1 MMRIERGKEKSVL
14 FMKNRPIILATM
26 LVSALSVMSLA
37 GMVPGGSA
45 WAQEPGTIYD
55 HYESARSDKFT
66 GGIVKAEFQTGQP
79 NVRITLNVPSFL
91 LTLWQDGKEIATYKV
106 GVGMKAYPIY
116 IGDREALQI
125 IWNPPWIPPYSAWV
139 RERGVDSGANI
150 PAGDSRNPLGKV
162 KIPLG
167 DSYLIHQAASA
178 SDLGN
183 LVSHGCIRMLRAD
196 LYDLTEKIIAARS
209 FPVTSHQIARAKAN
223 YRPLVAEL
231 DPPLPAEI
239 DYDTLVVEDRVLHI
253 YPDVYERGTNTVM
266 RLRAE
271 LEASRV
277 NVSHL
282 DDETL
287 RRMIAQVTR
296 RTQFIV
302 PTSSIEQGR
311 ALEDGRVVPLLGGS
325 GRRRRTQ

>member
-1 MMRIERGKEKSVL
+1 ML
-14 FMKNRPIILATM
+14 FMRSRPITLATM
-26 LVSALSVMSLA
+26 LASTLSVMIVA
-37 GMVPGGSA
+37 GMVAGGSGS
-45 WAQEPGTIYD
+45 AQEPGTAYD

-66 GGIVKAEFQTGQP
+66 GGAIVKGEFEPGQP

-106 GVGMKAYPIY
+106 GVGMKAYPIF

-139 RERGVDSGANI
+139 RERGVDSGENI
-150 PAGDSRNPLGKV
+150 PAGDPRNPLGKI

-183 LVSHGCIRMLRAD
+183 LVSHGCVRMLRAD

-209 FPVTSHQIARAKAN
+209 FPVTSRQIARAKSN

-287 RRMIAQVTR
+287 RQMIAQVTR

-302 PTSSIEQGR
+302 ATSSIEEGR
-311 ALEDGRVVPLLGGS
+311 ALEDGRAVPLLGGS
-325 GRRRRTQ
+325 GRRRRTR

>member
-1 MMRIERGKEKSVL
+1 
-14 FMKNRPIILATM
+14 M
-26 LVSALSVMSLA
+26 LSSTLSVMIV
-37 GMVPGGSA
+37 GMVAGGSA
-45 WAQEPGTIYD
+45 SAQEPGTAYD

-66 GGIVKAEFQTGQP
+66 GGRIVKGEFEPGQP

-91 LTLWQDGKEIATYKV
+91 LTLWQDGKEIAIYKV

-125 IWNPPWIPPYSAWV
+125 IWNPPWIPPYSGWV
-139 RERGVDSGANI
+139 RERGVASGTNI
-150 PAGDSRNPLGKV
+150 PAGDSRNPLGKI

-167 DSYLIHQAASA
+167 DSYLIHQAASP

-183 LVSHGCIRMLRAD
+183 LVSHGCVRMLRSD

-209 FPVTSHQIARAKAN
+209 FPVTSRQIARAKGN
-223 YRPLVAEL
+223 YRPLVAKL

-253 YPDVYERGTNTVM
+253 YPDVYERGTNTGV

-271 LEASRV
+271 LETSGV

-282 DDETL
+282 DEETI
-287 RRMIAQVTR
+287 RQMIALVTR

-302 PTSSIEQGR
+302 ATSSIEEGR

-325 GRRRRTQ
+325 ARRRRTQ